1 MTPVK
6 KSVCSSV
13 GTKAM
18 ARVVTPR
25 SILLGLL
32 SVILISLIVPYFQ
45 YTMAS
50 SQLGADHLHIAAL
63 FLAFAYLI
71 FFNVFL
77 GRWKKEWAL
86 TSLEFVIPLAM
97 GMAASGLTTNGMG
110 APFISTLMSPY
121 LLATPENQWAEYFYP
136 YLKPWANVSNQGN
149 ALTWF
154 VDGIPPN
161 TSIPWSVWGIPLFWW
176 LTFIIPL
183 IFMGLCLVVILRR
196 QWVEHEKLVF
206 PMMQIPLAF
215 TRGIESPS
223 RIPDFLVEK
232 RFWIGFSIPFCV
244 MMYNIIGFFTPIV
257 PQFPYF
263 GSAPPISIG
272 EGFPPLEI
280 NFRPEVLGISYFINL
295 EVLAGFWVF
304 YMLGIIQVGLAHR
317 IGYDIP
323 GRDNYTSIHPMLDW
337 QNMGA
342 FIIFVGWGLWRARY
356 HIRDV
361 FAHACGKPSK
371 LDDSEEMLPYRVAV
385 FGFLGGFGYA
395 VVWLNQLGMSLPI
408 AIFLLA
414 GVFIIYIGVS
424 RIIAEAGLPF
434 VRSPMIAQ
442 VLVFYSVGSVNL
454 SMPTMTAMAQTYG
467 PISEIKSTFMPAFMQ
482 AAKLSEIGKGW
493 HRNLGWAILSAAIIG
508 VVISLIWTIYL
519 GFDQGTRQFTNTW
532 WFGRI
537 GSTIPYNETLTK
549 IRDPFG
555 PDLARLMFFV
565 VGGTLMFLLMTLR
578 SRLSG
583 WPLHPLGFFL
593 SYSWPARAIVS
604 SMFVCWIIKSTMMW
618 VGGVELY
625 RKGQPFFLGLIFGVA
640 TGVVISM
647 IVDYIWFP
655 HAGHHIYGID

>member
-1 MTPVK
+1 MA
-6 KSVCSSV
+6 SVQHSV
-13 GTKAM
+13 STNAVPTT
-18 ARVVTPR
+18 ATRIITPR
-25 SILLGLL
+25 SILLGLA
-32 SVILISLIVPYFQ
+32 SVVLISLLVPYFQ

-50 SQLGADHLHIAAL
+50 SMLGADHLHISAL
-63 FLAFAYLI
+63 FLAFTYLI
-71 FFNVFL
+71 LFNVVL
-77 GRWKKEWAL
+77 ARWKKDWAL
-86 TSLEFVIPLAM
+86 TPHEFVIPLAM

-110 APFISTLMSPY
+110 APFISTLMAPH

-136 YLKPWANVSNQGN
+136 YLKPWATVTNQGN

-154 VDGIPPN
+154 VDGIPPDA
-161 TSIPWSVWGIPLFWW
+161 SIPWSVWGIPLFWW
-176 LTFIIPL
+176 LTFIVPL

-206 PMMQIPLAF
+206 PMMQIPLAL
-215 TRGIESPS
+215 TRGMDSPS
-223 RIPDFLVEK
+223 RIPDFLLEK
-232 RFWIGFSIPFCV
+232 RFWIGFSIPFSV
-244 MMYNIIGFFTPIV
+244 MMYNIVGFFTPVV

-263 GSAPPISIG
+263 GSAPPIVFG
-272 EGFPPLEI
+272 EGSPPLEI
-280 NFRPEVLGISYFINL
+280 NFRPAILGISYFVNL
-295 EVLAGFWVF
+295 DVLAGFWVF
-304 YMLGIIQVGLAHR
+304 YMIGIIQVGIAHR

-342 FIIFVGWGLWRARY
+342 FIVFVGWGLWRARF

-361 FAHACGKPSK
+361 FAQAFGRRSG
-371 LDDSEEMLPYRVAV
+371 LDDSDEMLPYRVAV
-385 FGFLGGFGYA
+385 FGFIGGFVYG
-395 VVWLNQLGMSLPI
+395 VVWLNQLGMSVPI
-408 AIFLLA
+408 AVFLLA

-454 SMPTMTAMAQTYG
+454 SMSTMTAMAQTYG

-482 AAKLSEIGKGW
+482 VAKLSEIGVRW
-493 HRNLGWAILSAAIIG
+493 HRGLGWSILSAAVVG
-508 VVISLIWTIYL
+508 VAISLVWTIYL
-519 GFDQGTRQFTNTW
+519 GFDQGTRQFTNGW

-537 GSTIPYNETLTK
+537 GSTIPYTETLTK
-549 IRDPFG
+549 MRDPFG
-555 PDLARLMFFV
+555 PDTARLMFFM
-565 VGGTLMFLLMTLR
+565 VGGSLMFLLMTLR
-578 SRLSG
+578 ARLPG

-604 SMFVCWIIKSTMMW
+604 SMFVCWVIKSIMMW
-618 VGGVELY
+618 VGGIELY

-647 IVDYIWFP
+647 FVDYMWFP